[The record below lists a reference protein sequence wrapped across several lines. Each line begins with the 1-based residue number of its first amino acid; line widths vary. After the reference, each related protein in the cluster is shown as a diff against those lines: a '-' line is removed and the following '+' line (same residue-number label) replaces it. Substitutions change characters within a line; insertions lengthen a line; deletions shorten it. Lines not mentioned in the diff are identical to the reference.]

1 MKFKVAKKISSILL
15 IVMLLSCMSAALLKE
30 VFSADNEEIILES
43 NLEKYVNYKLSEEK
57 QGTLVQYNVKARI
70 KYQERYTPIKNT
82 EVTIN
87 LSKIDGL
94 FPEDVKVLAKSTKVT
109 NGKEEG
115 ALADYSYSKE
125 TGVLTIKANNQNEE
139 GKLIKEEQPSNED
152 RDEYVVICNYNTY
165 STEKEE
171 RNVSI
176 HVSSKVMLL
185 ENNREITA
193 VQYFE
198 NKVTEDVGTLISVI
212 SNIDEIY
219 NGKIKSNV
227 VNGTQYGTQY
237 KEYNQIMISKQDA
250 QDRIQY
256 VENNNEEDKIKF
268 NSTTI
273 SKKDV
278 VNMLGEEGTLEI
290 LDKDNNVLTTI
301 NKDTEYD
308 ENGKF
313 TYTYEKEINS
323 IKIKTSDI
331 KQEGT
336 LNIEHTKEIKS
347 DMLDLNKNKFGT
359 MIEVAGLDVT
369 KENVVDENTK
379 ETVEQEKENISF
391 GIRGNKEAEIKN
403 TQTKVNVEL
412 NQIEWTNEKQNEV
425 EFTVSLDSSKIQ
437 YDLFKNPTIKIQLPN
452 QVEKVVLGESQLLYA
467 NGLAIKNAE
476 TVKENNGTISIIAT
490 LEGNQT
496 SYDESNLG
504 LVTTLKIPA
513 RVILNKDIESTSNIV
528 NVLYTNEYSKEH
540 GNIEKNI
547 KLIDFT
553 TKEAEENGEKQQE
566 QENKEQSIVEKVEN
580 IAEEVTEHVDA
591 QKAEGISLSISAD
604 KGDHKLNDRDIVY
617 AGEFIKYS
625 ISVKNTTNKDIN
637 NVKVVGEIPD
647 GTKYAE
653 LESQFGYINTA
664 EKRKYQYNFDENLT
678 KKEIDIGRLNPGQT
692 ITKYYE
698 VQVKDTDIEEK
709 EITNNIKA
717 YIDNQEVAT
726 KPINHVIK
734 RAEAKVFLYSEVVS
748 SDGECAYGMN
758 LQVPKGQTAN
768 ITLTLPEQIAID
780 PSTITQKDE
789 NGQEQYIGQ
798 TFIHHIGDSYST
810 SRVEDNIG
818 VQPTETTEREKE
830 EFELWYEKYKATYN
844 GNILNITVSESGTY
858 RFELKITDDNKLREA
873 AADGP
878 VELNAYTTMK
888 VGDIS
893 YKSNQ
898 NRTTFEYPAAEIKM
912 TSPNEGEEVKYG
924 EEINYDIQIKAT
936 GVSNYHDEV
945 GEINGIQVN
954 VLDYLPE
961 YVEPINVTYDYY
973 EIEYEQL
980 EGGAQKVKGF
990 KPKQEKTETLYKSQ
1004 DTDNNDLPEV
1014 DLILWVPYEETI
1026 SVKVKTTAGFVTDK
1040 TEISNSAIIQADPK
1054 DSDEKNL
1061 VAAGIKTKTSNV
1073 IKHTIVPKD
1082 EVIDPIPDPKPDPE
1096 PDPNPEPEPDPD
1108 PTPDPEPNDKYSV
1121 SGIAWNDENQDGKR
1135 QENEPILSGISVLL
1149 VNLNEPNNIVGRTST
1164 SNGGYIFSDLAVGNY
1179 IVVFQYDTEHYQITD
1194 YQKAEVPENENSDA
1208 TKQQIMLLGNKVE
1221 VGVTDTIQLNNNK
1234 NNIDIGLYEKAESM
1248 LAIDKYVNRVS
1259 VTTKKGTKQYD
1270 YKNSKL
1276 AKVDIRAKEIEGAIV
1291 DIDYKIVLTN
1301 TGKVPKNVG
1310 EIVDNIPS
1318 GLDFPKAQN
1327 KNWTVENGK
1336 VVNKSLANQQ
1346 IAPGETKEIHI
1357 VLTKKMKPE
1366 ETGTFTNTVSIK
1378 EMDVNSQADV
1388 IISISTGLATYI
1400 TIGIIGAIAI
1410 LIIVLLIVKFKI
1422 KPSKIIKLGIV
1433 LFSIAVVGTTIS
1445 GQAFGIDSRTR
1456 FDHQDWGYNNHN
1468 FDGGPGGIGG
1478 ECQNHDL
1485 ASAGWALGNC
1495 NHSNWYGWHHNQA
1508 TQTDYGAKET
1518 TSAPISLQKRNNKIN
1533 VKKIGNNYILGPF
1546 ETTSNTTNNYTITVL
1561 DKSGNRI
1568 DGWAVCDANGIGVGP
1583 AVGNRTFYLSLSE
1596 TLYARGVSLVR
1607 AEQSKWYSWRQWY
1620 RTMGRAYYVSDVHK
1634 IECPNYKWWQFR
1646 KGHQNVLT
1654 WRCEVSSGYQQ
1665 GGNNTTAKVEWTD
1678 FNSTLDIEKIDAD
1691 NSDVKLN
1698 IEGTITKSDG
1708 SWSQSFK
1715 TTNGKVH
1722 FDNLTPGQYIIKE
1735 TINNNYGYE
1744 ANVGTTLTVHI
1755 QSGASYTVKLTNKKE
1770 TGVLE
1775 MSKKDTSTN
1784 VALENIGFK
1793 VKDSKGNY
1801 VIAVDSAGREQKEV
1815 RGQIYL
1821 GNMKTTSNKNAGTM
1835 FLTDKTGK
1843 CTVYNIRTGT
1853 YVVEE
1858 SFIGDNNFGYDLDGN
1873 YVSWE
1878 SSSGSGKGLAATV
1891 QVTRQRSYN
1900 TSEHTNIIKDS
1911 QKTMDD
1917 GIYEIEAGVSSAYA
1931 LDVTNAYTHNGA
1943 NVAIY
1948 SKNQSIAQ
1956 RFYLKYVGNGFY
1968 KIFYLG
1974 SDKCVET
1981 NGGPHLNANVGL
1993 YTDGGNNS
2001 QRWRPQDAGN
2011 GYYYLKSGTTN
2022 YAMDVVNGVAAN
2034 NSNVR
2039 IWHFNSSNAQKFK
2052 FNTLSGISA
2061 TGKAYTTVSF
2071 KNKRKYIKLSGY
2083 AWEDIASQKQS
2094 VRNDLWRDNANDQE
2108 DKRVGN
2114 VKVTLKDNKGNI
2126 LASKMTKEG
2135 ESAGNYIFGDYI
2147 NDKNDVKIKIEDLD
2161 KLTIEFEYNGMA
2173 YKSVKVNTLADN
2185 GSKATDEAL
2194 REAFNNSYSVI
2205 EKNQSLDESGKKKY
2219 DLKYDFNNHVS
2230 TLKYGDNVVYGYEG
2244 QNLPVS
2250 GVYDQYK
2257 IIANTKDADP
2267 NKILGQRI
2275 TKDDIYNKGLTEIP
2289 NINLGLYE
2297 RERPDLAVIEDI
2309 EKAKLILN
2317 GYEHTYKYDQRFSN
2331 PGQTG
2336 DGFNVAV
2343 KFGNKW
2349 GSASY
2354 TRDIYSSD
2362 IVYNKQDG
2370 NAEKLQAYITY
2381 KIAIRNESTNLYTT
2395 ANELVNYYDS
2405 RYTINS
2411 IIDEKGQKL
2420 DYTEDKTYNKNGYK
2434 KISIKAKQQ
2443 IEPQKQ
2449 KYVYIEYKLQN
2460 DALNAVLN
2468 QDVTLNSV
2476 SEVSSYST
2484 YEDKAFS
2491 KKYAGIDKDSNPE
2504 ITEPT
2509 DRNTYE
2515 DDTDSAPSFILKVKE
2530 PRVIKG
2536 TVWEENAIDKL
2547 LQQEGYDKERKGDG
2561 KYDKSVENVVK
2572 NVKVELLKVEG
2583 TNSNGQKTYSV
2594 ATLYKKDNK
2603 TATAETTTDV
2613 SGAYE
2618 FSGVIPGKY
2627 LVRYTYG
2634 NNSVI
2639 FDTKG
2644 KEKEKIEAEN
2654 YKSTIYRGG
2663 DKNAAEAMTDYWYRA
2678 ETGDKNTR
2686 LSDAKDEIGI
2696 QDDGTRF
2703 DIVEYRTTPKDEV
2716 NYGNAKEEEKLQEIE
2731 ADTREFDI
2739 KIDYDVNLDNSSE
2752 YGADLKFIFDNVD
2765 LGVIKRPVQ
2774 KIEAR
2779 KEIAHI
2785 KVTLANGQVLID
2797 GDPRKEK
2804 LEHLKFLPDGN
2815 VSIELDEELIQGAR
2829 IDIKYDIIVDNKMAE
2844 IDYNNKDYYIY
2855 GTVPK
2860 GHEGWKIP
2868 IVKTLFDYLSNDL
2881 IFNEDSTINKDN
2893 WLDVEIK
2900 QELVDKGYLSKE
2912 AYAVL
2917 KKYNRIFKTDKFQ
2930 GMKPGEEMR
2939 VQIEASKVLANT
2951 ADDYNLQNDMEIN
2964 TWKDTPPDDSIPGNY
2979 IPGNSLTNEPDNGD
2993 KTVTITQPT
3002 GENKNYLPYII
3013 LTISGLGLLV
3023 AGIVFIKKKLL

>member
-30 VFSADNEEIILES
+30 VFSADNEEIIVES
-43 NLEKYVNYKLSEEK
+43 NLEKYVNYKLPEEK
-57 QGTLVQYNVKARI
+57 QGTLVQYNVKAGI

-165 STEKEE
+165 SKEKEE

-256 VENNNEEDKIKF
+256 VEDNKAEDKIKF

-290 LDKDNNVLTTI
+290 SDKDNNVLTTI

-379 ETVEQEKENISF
+379 ETVEQEKESISF

-476 TVKENNGTISIIAT
+476 TVKEKDGTISIIATLEGNQTSYDESNLGLVTTLKIPARVILNKDIEETVKEKDGTISIIAT

-553 TKEAEENGEKQQE
+553 TKEAEENGEKQQT
-566 QENKEQSIVEKVEN
+566 QGNKEQSIVDKVEN
-580 IAEEVTEHVDA
+580 IAEEVTEHVNA

-604 KGDHKLNDRDIVY
+604 KGDHKLNDGDIVY

-625 ISVKNTTNKDIN
+625 ISIKNTTNKSID
-637 NVKVVGEIPD
+637 NVKIVGEIPD
-647 GTKYAE
+647 GTKYGE

-726 KPINHVIK
+726 KTKKHIIK
-734 RAEAKVFLYSEVVS
+734 HAEAKVFLYSEVVS
-748 SDGECAYGMN
+748 SDGEWAYGMN
-758 LQVPKGQTAN
+758 VQVPKGQTAN

-780 PSTITQKDE
+780 PSTITQKGE

-818 VQPTETTEREKE
+818 VQPTEATEREKE
-830 EFELWYEKYKATYN
+830 EFELWYEKYKATYKD
-844 GNILNITVSESGTY
+844 NILNITVSESGTY
-858 RFELKITDDNKLREA
+858 RFELKITDDKKLREA

-936 GVSNYHDEV
+936 GVSNHHDEV

-973 EIEYEQL
+973 EIEYEQV

-990 KPKQEKTETLYKSQ
+990 KPKQEKTETLYKNQ
-1004 DTDNNDLPEV
+1004 DTDGNDLPEV

-1040 TEISNSAIIQADPK
+1040 TEISNSAIIQADPR

-1061 VAAGIKTKTSNV
+1061 VAVGIKTKTSNV

-1096 PDPNPEPEPDPD
+1096 PDPNPDPEPDPD
-1108 PTPDPEPNDKYSV
+1108 PTPDPEPNDKYSI
-1121 SGIAWNDENQDGKR
+1121 SGVAWNDENQDGKR
-1135 QENEPILSGISVLL
+1135 QGNEPILSGISVLL
-1149 VNLNEPNNIVGRTST
+1149 VNLDEPNNITGRTST
-1164 SNGGYIFSDLAVGNY
+1164 SNGGYIFSDLTAGNY

-1194 YQKAEVPENENSDA
+1194 YRKTGVAENVNSDA
-1208 TKQQIMLLGNKVE
+1208 IKQEIMLLGNKVN
-1221 VGVTDTIQLNNNK
+1221 VGVTDTINLNGNK
-1234 NNIDIGLYEKAESM
+1234 NNIDLGLYENAEGI
-1248 LAIDKYVNRVS
+1248 LTINKYVNKIA
-1259 VTTKKGTKQYD
+1259 VTTKKGTKQYN
-1270 YKNSKL
+1270 YNNAKL

-1291 DIDYKIVLTN
+1291 DVDYKIVVSN
-1301 TGKVPKNVG
+1301 NGKVAKSIE
-1310 EIVDNIPS
+1310 EIVDNIPN

-1327 KNWTVENGK
+1327 KNWIVENGK

-1346 IAPGETKEIHI
+1346 LGAGETKELHI
-1357 VLTKKMKPE
+1357 ILTKKMNSE
-1366 ETGTFTNTVSIK
+1366 TTGTFTNTVSLKGI
-1378 EMDVNSQADV
+1378 DTNSQADV

-1400 TIGIIGAIAI
+1400 TIGIISAVVILLMAI
-1410 LIIVLLIVKFKI
+1410 LIIKFKI
-1422 KPSKIIKLGIV
+1422 KPSKITKLGIV
-1433 LFSIAVVGTTIS
+1433 LFSVVLVGTAIS
-1445 GQAFGIDSRTR
+1445 GQAFGIDGRTQ
-1456 FDHQDWGYNNHN
+1456 FWHQNGGYNNHN

-1485 ASAGWALGNC
+1485 AAAGWAFGNC
-1495 NHSNWYGWHHNQA
+1495 NHSNWYGWSFNKD
-1508 TQTDYGAKET
+1508 TTTDYGGKET
-1518 TSAPISLQKRNNKIN
+1518 TSDPISLQKRNNKIN
-1533 VKKIGNNYILGPF
+1533 VKKVGNNYILGPF
-1546 ETTSNTTNNYTITVL
+1546 ETTSNTTNNYTITIL

-1568 DGWAVCDANGIGVGP
+1568 DGWAVCDVNGNGLGA

-1596 TLYARGVSLVR
+1596 SLYARGVSLVR

-1620 RTMGRAYYVSDVHK
+1620 RTWGRAYYTSEVYDK
-1634 IECPNYKWWQFR
+1634 KCPNYKWKQFR
-1646 KGHQNVLT
+1646 GGHQNVLT

-1665 GGNNTTAKVEWTD
+1665 GGNNTSAKVEWTD

-1691 NSDVKLN
+1691 NPDVKLH

-1708 SWSQSFK
+1708 TLVQKS
-1715 TTNGKVH
+1715 NG
-1722 FDNLTPGQYIIKE
+1722 QI
-1735 TINNNYGYE
+1735 
-1744 ANVGTTLTVHI
+1744 LTVH
-1755 QSGASYTVKLTNKKE
+1755 
-1770 TGVLE
+1770 
-1775 MSKKDTSTN
+1775 
-1784 VALENIGFK
+1784 
-1793 VKDSKGNY
+1793 
-1801 VIAVDSAGREQKEV
+1801 
-1815 RGQIYL
+1815 
-1821 GNMKTTSNKNAGTM
+1821 
-1835 FLTDKTGK
+1835 
-1843 CTVYNIRTGT
+1843 
-1853 YVVEE
+1853 
-1858 SFIGDNNFGYDLDGN
+1858 
-1873 YVSWE
+1873 
-1878 SSSGSGKGLAATV
+1878 
-1891 QVTRQRSYN
+1891 
-1900 TSEHTNIIKDS
+1900 
-1911 QKTMDD
+1911 
-1917 GIYEIEAGVSSAYA
+1917 
-1931 LDVTNAYTHNGA
+1931 
-1943 NVAIY
+1943 
-1948 SKNQSIAQ
+1948 
-1956 RFYLKYVGNGFY
+1956 
-1968 KIFYLG
+1968 
-1974 SDKCVET
+1974 
-1981 NGGPHLNANVGL
+1981 
-1993 YTDGGNNS
+1993 
-2001 QRWRPQDAGN
+2001 
-2011 GYYYLKSGTTN
+2011 
-2022 YAMDVVNGVAAN
+2022 
-2034 NSNVR
+2034 
-2039 IWHFNSSNAQKFK
+2039 
-2052 FNTLSGISA
+2052 
-2061 TGKAYTTVSF
+2061 
-2071 KNKRKYIKLSGY
+2071 
-2083 AWEDIASQKQS
+2083 
-2094 VRNDLWRDNANDQE
+2094 
-2108 DKRVGN
+2108 
-2114 VKVTLKDNKGNI
+2114 
-2126 LASKMTKEG
+2126 
-2135 ESAGNYIFGDYI
+2135 
-2147 NDKNDVKIKIEDLD
+2147 
-2161 KLTIEFEYNGMA
+2161 
-2173 YKSVKVNTLADN
+2173 
-2185 GSKATDEAL
+2185 
-2194 REAFNNSYSVI
+2194 
-2205 EKNQSLDESGKKKY
+2205 
-2219 DLKYDFNNHVS
+2219 
-2230 TLKYGDNVVYGYEG
+2230 
-2244 QNLPVS
+2244 
-2250 GVYDQYK
+2250 
-2257 IIANTKDADP
+2257 
-2267 NKILGQRI
+2267 
-2275 TKDDIYNKGLTEIP
+2275 
-2289 NINLGLYE
+2289 
-2297 RERPDLAVIEDI
+2297 
-2309 EKAKLILN
+2309 
-2317 GYEHTYKYDQRFSN
+2317 
-2331 PGQTG
+2331 
-2336 DGFNVAV
+2336 
-2343 KFGNKW
+2343 
-2349 GSASY
+2349 
-2354 TRDIYSSD
+2354 
-2362 IVYNKQDG
+2362 
-2370 NAEKLQAYITY
+2370 
-2381 KIAIRNESTNLYTT
+2381 
-2395 ANELVNYYDS
+2395 
-2405 RYTINS
+2405 
-2411 IIDEKGQKL
+2411 
-2420 DYTEDKTYNKNGYK
+2420 
-2434 KISIKAKQQ
+2434 
-2443 IEPQKQ
+2443 
-2449 KYVYIEYKLQN
+2449 
-2460 DALNAVLN
+2460 
-2468 QDVTLNSV
+2468 
-2476 SEVSSYST
+2476 
-2484 YEDKAFS
+2484 
-2491 KKYAGIDKDSNPE
+2491 
-2504 ITEPT
+2504 
-2509 DRNTYE
+2509 
-2515 DDTDSAPSFILKVKE
+2515 
-2530 PRVIKG
+2530 
-2536 TVWEENAIDKL
+2536 
-2547 LQQEGYDKERKGDG
+2547 
-2561 KYDKSVENVVK
+2561 
-2572 NVKVELLKVEG
+2572 
-2583 TNSNGQKTYSV
+2583 
-2594 ATLYKKDNK
+2594 
-2603 TATAETTTDV
+2603 
-2613 SGAYE
+2613 
-2618 FSGVIPGKY
+2618 
-2627 LVRYTYG
+2627 
-2634 NNSVI
+2634 
-2639 FDTKG
+2639 
-2644 KEKEKIEAEN
+2644 
-2654 YKSTIYRGG
+2654 
-2663 DKNAAEAMTDYWYRA
+2663 
-2678 ETGDKNTR
+2678 
-2686 LSDAKDEIGI
+2686 
-2696 QDDGTRF
+2696 
-2703 DIVEYRTTPKDEV
+2703 
-2716 NYGNAKEEEKLQEIE
+2716 
-2731 ADTREFDI
+2731 
-2739 KIDYDVNLDNSSE
+2739 
-2752 YGADLKFIFDNVD
+2752 
-2765 LGVIKRPVQ
+2765 
-2774 KIEAR
+2774 
-2779 KEIAHI
+2779 
-2785 KVTLANGQVLID
+2785 
-2797 GDPRKEK
+2797 
-2804 LEHLKFLPDGN
+2804 
-2815 VSIELDEELIQGAR
+2815 
-2829 IDIKYDIIVDNKMAE
+2829 
-2844 IDYNNKDYYIY
+2844 
-2855 GTVPK
+2855 
-2860 GHEGWKIP
+2860 
-2868 IVKTLFDYLSNDL
+2868 
-2881 IFNEDSTINKDN
+2881 
-2893 WLDVEIK
+2893 
-2900 QELVDKGYLSKE
+2900 
-2912 AYAVL
+2912 
-2917 KKYNRIFKTDKFQ
+2917 
-2930 GMKPGEEMR
+2930 
-2939 VQIEASKVLANT
+2939 
-2951 ADDYNLQNDMEIN
+2951 
-2964 TWKDTPPDDSIPGNY
+2964 
-2979 IPGNSLTNEPDNGD
+2979 
-2993 KTVTITQPT
+2993 
-3002 GENKNYLPYII
+3002 
-3013 LTISGLGLLV
+3013 
-3023 AGIVFIKKKLL
+3023 